1 MLLSKKLIVK
11 IPDSHNAKKHYQSFL
26 RKKNRKWAKQS
37 EIITYQ
43 TKTVKNPNIV
53 NINLVI
59 IEHPKT
65 LHKLSKTTRKD
76 EKVGC
81 NSSFIVIQ
89 KWNFFERKKC
99 QNNNENM
106 LLKAIQVFIMLKF

>member
-11 IPDSHNAKKHYQSFL
+11 IPDSHNAKKHQSFL
-26 RKKNRKWAKQS
+26 RKKNRKSAKQS

-81 NSSFIVIQ
+81 NSSLYTDTKVKLF
-89 KWNFFERKKC
+89 
-99 QNNNENM
+99 
-106 LLKAIQVFIMLKF
+106 